1 LGCFYPEVKSLEI
14 KNRQNLPSLQEELMS
29 EHRKEERKKL
39 TSFMLV
45 YALPENILLGYL
57 GDMTLR
63 GAMVVGNRPVE
74 PNKELTLFIE
84 FNEIPEVPTG
94 QLTFATRVAWCK
106 HEAQSPYYNTGV
118 EFLELSDQNKKVL
131 EVVLE
136 RYQFSQNLPA

>member
-1 LGCFYPEVKSLEI
+1 
-14 KNRQNLPSLQEELMS
+14 MS

-45 YALPENILLGYL
+45 HALPEKTLLGYL
-57 GDMTLR
+57 GDMTLH

-74 PNKELTLFIE
+74 SNKELTLLIE

-118 EFLELSDQNKKVL
+118 EFIELSEKNKKVI
-131 EVVLE
+131 EAILE
-136 RYQFSQNLPA
+136 RYQFS